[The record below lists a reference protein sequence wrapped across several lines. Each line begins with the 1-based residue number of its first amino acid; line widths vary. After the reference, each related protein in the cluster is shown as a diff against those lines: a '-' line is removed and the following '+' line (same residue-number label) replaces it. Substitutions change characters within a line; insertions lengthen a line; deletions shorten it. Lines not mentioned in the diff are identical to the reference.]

1 MAKLLRAR
9 VGLIRLMMA
18 ALLLVIALACG
29 SSATSTPG
37 PQVSA
42 TDAAPAAT
50 TPAVAAPAATTAPVA
65 ASTATPVPA
74 TVATTA
80 PTAVAPTGD
89 EPVGQ
94 LNVGLK
100 ALGVYHAHPGMTS
113 FPEYSNL
120 GIAAVETLF
129 FRDNKGIFKGRLL
142 ESWSVAEDDLT
153 WTFNLRKR
161 IPFHRDALGNDWGD
175 LTAEDVIWSFEE
187 AGAEGSVSAA
197 LGQVRRIFLNGEGYF
212 KALDDYTI
220 ELNTGVPAWD
230 LQGFSTTPSGA
241 GTWVTS
247 KKQWDALSATI
258 GEDAAN
264 SVMVGTGP
272 WQLVESSSNEFWKF
286 KAVNDHHE
294 KTPFFAEL
302 TILEIPEE
310 STLVASFETGKIDVY
325 QAAYDSLPYLAE
337 VEGTKFM
344 AQENATD
351 SHIGLYGSWYATY
364 DGDNCPAG
372 APYCPAA
379 GWNPD
384 APYVSS
390 NPDLDSP
397 EWQAARKVRQ
407 AMGMAI
413 DREKIVKE
421 LLGGEGAPIPMW
433 GWSLFRDRMLPH
445 WKWEYNV
452 EKAKQLLVEA
462 GYPDGFELDI
472 VPSIRGAA
480 AEVEICEAIADMWAD
495 IGITAH
501 VNKLPFSAVI
511 DGQVART
518 NKYLDCH
525 AAAPY
530 IEPGSLWTFL
540 WDPKAGWSGGVDHP
554 YITPLLY
561 EILETFDSDDRWKLQ
576 TELADWIW
584 DQALDIGLYST
595 NSLYALGPKVD
606 SWEEHMETG
615 DSRRISGLHWA
626 PHRK

>member
-1 MAKLLRAR
+1 MDKRMKSSLGLF
-9 VGLIRLMMA
+9 VGVLA
-18 ALLLVIALACG
+18 ALSLVIALACG
-29 SSATSTPG
+29 SSATATPVL
-37 PQVSA
+37 Q
-42 TDAAPAAT
+42 
-50 TPAVAAPAATTAPVA
+50 PVA
-65 ASTATPVPA
+65 TAVPVASTATTEVVPA
-74 TVATTA
+74 PIATSVPT
-80 PTAVAPTGD
+80 PTAMPEPEVMEGSGD
-89 EPVGQ
+89 GPSGL
-94 LNVGLK
+94 LNVGIK

-120 GIAAVETLF
+120 GIAAVESLF
-129 FRDNKGIFKGRLL
+129 LRDNRGKFDGRLV

-153 WTFNLRKR
+153 WTFNIKKG
-161 IPFHRDALGNDWGD
+161 IPFHRDALGNEWGELHAD
-175 LTAEDVIWSFEE
+175 DVIWSFEE

-197 LGQVRRIFLNGEGYF
+197 LGQVRRIFLNEEGYF

-247 KKQWDALSATI
+247 KKQWEELSATI
-258 GEDAAN
+258 GEDSAN

-272 WQLVESSSNEFWKF
+272 WELVDSSSNEWWKF
-286 KAVNDHHE
+286 KAVKDHHD
-294 KTPFFAEL
+294 KTPFFAEM
-302 TILEIPEE
+302 TIFEIPEE
-310 STLVASFETGKIDVY
+310 STLVANFETGNIDVY
-325 QAAYDSLPYLAE
+325 QAAYDSLARLAE

-351 SHIGLYGSWYATY
+351 SHIGLYGSWYATF
-364 DGDNCPAG
+364 DGDNCPEG
-372 APYCPAA
+372 APHCPAA

-397 EWQAARKVRQ
+397 EWDSARKVRQ

-413 DREKIVKE
+413 DREKIVEE
-421 LLGGEGAPIPMW
+421 LLGGEGAPVAMW
-433 GWSLFRDRMLPH
+433 GWALFRDRELPH

-452 EKAKQLLVEA
+452 EEAKQLLIEA
-462 GYPDGFELDI
+462 GYPDGFELEI

-501 VNKLPFSAVI
+501 LSKLPFSAVI

-530 IEPGSLWTFL
+530 IEPASLWTFL

-554 YITPLLY
+554 YITPKLY
-561 EILETFDSDDRWKLQ
+561 EILETFDSEERWVLQ
-576 TELADWIW
+576 TDLADWVW

-626 PHRK
+626 PHRE